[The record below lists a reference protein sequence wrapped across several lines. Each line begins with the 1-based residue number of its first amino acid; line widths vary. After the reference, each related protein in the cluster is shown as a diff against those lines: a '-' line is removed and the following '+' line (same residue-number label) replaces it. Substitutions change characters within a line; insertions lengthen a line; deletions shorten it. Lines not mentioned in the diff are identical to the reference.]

1 MRYLARVHKPDT
13 AGHAELQLLA
23 AERTTDQWALSQE
36 TVPLAESHAQQFN
49 DQQLVLTDL
58 DLDLKVTA
66 IEDATDWVMELVSQ
80 YLSGGVS
87 PNFLKQESDRLEQW
101 RQALTLQNQ
110 ELSRRVLEM
119 EARRE
124 QIQEMENELQREK
137 TRMDGED
144 ETVSDHEISDHET
157 KNA

>member
-1 MRYLARVHKPDT
+1 MRYLARVHKTDT
-13 AGHAELQLLA
+13 TSHAELQLLA

-36 TVPLAESHAQQFN
+36 TIPLAESHAQQFN
-49 DQQLVLTDL
+49 DQQLVLTHL
-58 DLDLKVTA
+58 DVDLKITA
-66 IEDATDWVMELVSQ
+66 IQDATDWVIGLVSQ
-80 YLSGGVS
+80 YLSGGIS
-87 PNFLKQESDRLEQW
+87 PNFLKQEADRLEQW

-137 TRMDGED
+137 TRIDGDDRHPSEPEKP
-144 ETVSDHEISDHET
+144 ETEAS
-157 KNA
+157 